1 MSEEV
6 RIVITDETANEGA
19 PVSTPKSGSPT
30 TPMAPSDEKGSKRSE
45 RNGAIAAGLVAYR
58 ALSPFISQA
67 VQFGISQ
74 IEINTGSAESQRKA
88 QILSSVAGT
97 AGSIVVAGISGGP
110 YAAAAAAGMA
120 AIQGIASTFYKS
132 MEIQNQ
138 KRLES
143 EELALRKSR
152 LGLATNR
159 SRTGG
164 VS

>member
-6 RIVITDETANEGA
+6 RIIITDETSGEGTPVATPRSSA
-19 PVSTPKSGSPT
+19 PS
-30 TPMAPSDEKGSKRSE
+30 TPMAPKDEKDAKKEARAGV
-45 RNGAIAAGLVAYR
+45 IAMGLVAYR
-58 ALSPFISQA
+58 ELSPYISQA

-74 IEINTGSAESQRKA
+74 IEVTTGSAESQRKA
-88 QILSSVAGT
+88 QMLSNMAGT
-97 AGSIVVAGISGGP
+97 GLSIVVAGLAGGP
-110 YAAAAAAGMA
+110 GAAAAAAGMA
-120 AIQGIASTFYKS
+120 ALQGITSALYRS

-138 KRLES
+138 KRLEN
-143 EELALRKSR
+143 ENLALRKSR

>member
-6 RIVITDETANEGA
+6 RIVITDETATEGA

-58 ALSPFISQA
+58 ELSPFISQA
-67 VQFGISQ
+67 VQFSISQ
-74 IEINTGSAESQRKA
+74 KEFNTGLAESQRKA
-88 QILSSVAGT
+88 QILSSMSGAGM
-97 AGSIVVAGISGGP
+97 SIVVAGFSGGP

-138 KRLES
+138 KRLEN

>member
-6 RIVITDETANEGA
+6 RIIITDETSNEGA
-19 PVSTPKSGSPT
+19 PVSTPKSSNPT
-30 TPMAPSDEKGSKRSE
+30 TPMAPTDEKGSKRSE

-58 ALSPFISQA
+58 ELSPFISQA

-74 IEINTGSAESQRKA
+74 IEVNTGSAETQRKA
-88 QILSSVAGT
+88 QILSSIAGT
-97 AGSIVVAGISGGP
+97 GGSIVIAGISGGP
-110 YAAAAAAGMA
+110 YAALAAAGMA
-120 AIQGIASTFYKS
+120 AIQGATNAIYRST
-132 MEIQNQ
+132 EIQNQ

-143 EELALRKSR
+143 EELTLRKSR